1 MFGSLKTFSY
11 LCIRGTAPPGSGQHE
26 LPAFAAAL
34 SNVNV
39 MLKMGNCLAVS
50 NLFITFALVSLTNKT
65 NRL

>member
-1 MFGSLKTFSY
+1 MFGSLKTFYY
-11 LCIRGTAPPGSGQHE
+11 LCIRGTASAGSGQHE

-39 MLKMGNCLAVS
+39 MLKMRNCLAVS